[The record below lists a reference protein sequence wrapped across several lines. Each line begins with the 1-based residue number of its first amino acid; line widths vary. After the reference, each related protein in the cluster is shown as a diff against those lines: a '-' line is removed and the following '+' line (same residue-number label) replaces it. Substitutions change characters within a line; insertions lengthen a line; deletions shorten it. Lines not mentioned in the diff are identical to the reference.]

1 MTISK
6 VTLASQTCLFDEIL
20 LAENSQIPLGDK
32 TANLNVEPELDE
44 TLETKYYKL
53 KQELCKLKNVLNYEI
68 LQSRE
73 LENGLAQDVFKLKE
87 SINHELLLPR
97 GYAHHV
103 NEEIA
108 LLRTENARLKEQE
121 INLTYIMSG
130 LNTKLKT
137 VEEEKKNL
145 IAAVKTLQVNELKG
159 DTYTCKTWDNV
170 CRNSQH
176 KPRTK

>member
-1 MTISK
+1 M
-6 VTLASQTCLFDEIL
+6 
-20 LAENSQIPLGDK
+20 
-32 TANLNVEPELDE
+32 NVEPELDE
-44 TLETKYYKL
+44 TLETKYYEL

-97 GYAHHV
+97 EYVHHV

-137 VEEEKKNL
+137 VEEEKNL
-145 IAAVKTLQVNELKG
+145 IAA
-159 DTYTCKTWDNV
+159 C
-170 CRNSQH
+170 S
-176 KPRTK
+176 